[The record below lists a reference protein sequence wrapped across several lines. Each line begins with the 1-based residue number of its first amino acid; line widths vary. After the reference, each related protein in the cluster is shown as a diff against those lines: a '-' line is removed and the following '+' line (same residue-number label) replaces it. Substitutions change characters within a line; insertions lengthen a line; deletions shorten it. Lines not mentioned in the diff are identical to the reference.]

1 MTAVSSTERRLVVV
15 RPAATPTARVPSDT
29 LEPVIAPLLA
39 GLTSTQGSELP
50 RRIVVAAA
58 RAGDGATTLA
68 ACTAI
73 ALARDL
79 QRHVLLVE
87 ANLARPGLARAFGMP
102 DKPGL
107 YELVHGKAADG
118 DALRAIDAVPGL
130 IVLTAGAARLSSA
143 AEVTSAKAAE
153 LFDAAALNV
162 DHVVIDAAPLLGSAE
177 GPLLLRRDDTVVLVV
192 RSGKTPRADVE
203 KALSIIAHSGARLA
217 GVVLNRCDP
226 SRLR

>member
-1 MTAVSSTERRLVVV
+1 MTAIASSERRLVVV

-39 GLTSTQGSELP
+39 GLTAAQGSELP

-58 RAGDGATTLA
+58 RAGDGATTIA

-79 QRHVLLVE
+79 QRHVLLIE

-107 YELVHGKAADG
+107 YELVHGKSADG
-118 DALRAIDAVPGL
+118 DALRAIEAVPGL
-130 IVLTAGAARLSSA
+130 VVLPAGAARPSSA
-143 AEVTSAKAAE
+143 AEVTSAKANE
-153 LFDAAALNV
+153 LYEAAALQV
-162 DHVVIDAAPLLGSAE
+162 DHVVVDAAPLLESAE
-177 GPLLLRRDDTVVLVV
+177 GPLLLKRDDTVVLVA
-192 RSGKTPRADVE
+192 RAGSTPRADVQR
-203 KALSIIAHSGARLA
+203 AISIIQNAGARLA
-217 GVVLNRCDP
+217 GVILNRCDP
-226 SRLR
+226 RRLS

>member
-1 MTAVSSTERRLVVV
+1 MTATSTSERRLVVV

-39 GLTSTQGSELP
+39 GLTAAQGSEVA
-50 RRIVVAAA
+50 RRIIVAAA

-79 QRHVLLVE
+79 QRHVLLIE

-107 YELVHGKAADG
+107 YELVHGKSADG

-130 IVLTAGAARLSSA
+130 IVLPAGAARPSSA
-143 AEVTSAKAAE
+143 AEVTSAKALE
-153 LFDAAALNV
+153 LFDATALQV
-162 DHVVIDAAPLLGSAE
+162 DHVVVDSAPLLGSAD
-177 GPLLLRRDDTVVLVV
+177 GPLLVRRDDTVVVV
-192 RSGKTPRADVE
+192 ARAGMTPRHDVE
-203 KALSIIAHSGARLA
+203 RAVAIVRNAGARLA
-217 GVVLNRCDP
+217 GVILNRCDP
-226 SRLR
+226 RRLR